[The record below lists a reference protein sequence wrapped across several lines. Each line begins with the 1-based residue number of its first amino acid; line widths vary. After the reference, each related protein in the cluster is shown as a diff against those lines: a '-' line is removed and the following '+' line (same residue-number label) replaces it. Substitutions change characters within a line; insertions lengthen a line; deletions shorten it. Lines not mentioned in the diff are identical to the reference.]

1 MNDEEFRALLLEE
14 RQRVAHAIDYLQ
26 AEIHSLEEEA
36 SEEPYEGNIGG
47 GATITLDREID
58 TTLEENSEHVLRA
71 IDEALERLDDGS
83 FGLCVACG
91 QEIAVDRLRAMPYA
105 TKCIECKRAEKKD

>member
-1 MNDEEFRALLLEE
+1 MKDEEFRALLLDE
-14 RQRVAHAIDYLQ
+14 RERVAHAIDYLQ

-71 IDEALERLDDGS
+71 INEALRRLDDGS
-83 FGLCVACG
+83 FGLCIDCS
-91 QEIAVDRLRAMPYA
+91 QRIAIDRLRAMPY
-105 TKCIECKRAEKKD
+105 TTRCIE